1 MSVTSAELGDQHE
14 RDQASAS
21 LVAKAARAPV
31 LITVHEV
38 LFASSAAI
46 AVPLAKR
53 RRWRVAA
60 DHSRRTCTYY
70 DLSLAGRERFRL

>member
-14 RDQASAS
+14 KDQSSAPPA
-21 LVAKAARAPV
+21 AKAARAPV
-31 LITVHEV
+31 LITVHEL

-46 AVPLAKR
+46 AVPPTKR
-53 RRWRVAA
+53 SRWRVAA

-70 DLSLAGRERFRL
+70 DVSLAGRERFRL